1 MVRSQRNKIR
11 VSQRNRLLGCSA
23 IAVALM
29 AGSAMLSTHSA
40 AADTLVY
47 TGATN
52 GNWDTTST
60 DLNWNDTT
68 TSTNGVAYTDG
79 SAVQF
84 TGGATNLALTVGTG
98 TGVSPASVDFMA
110 GAGSYGLTNFTG
122 DVSGI
127 TGATSLNLD
136 AGYTGTVTLKSADT
150 FTGGTN
156 LNGGTLISGTNPGT
170 GTISINGGTLG
181 DSGVITNN
189 LYVAAGNTG
198 NIVMEPTNN
207 YDTLG
212 GNALNT
218 GTLTGGG
225 TLNLNAFYVRNNIG
239 GDWSAFTG
247 TVNITASRNGTD
259 LGFNGFEDSR
269 AAGNANGNGGFYL
282 NNGTLN
288 LNGTATDS
296 LTFSY
301 QNEQNKSTLNGV
313 NAVIGA
319 LTGTQ
324 YSTLGGYSYGGPPT
338 HALNYVI
345 GTANTSTT
353 FAGKLAGVGGQVNL
367 YKVGSGSLTL
377 TGADNFEGITEVNGG
392 SLVVDGALGVTVTPA
407 GTTGITVDA
416 AGTKATAMA
425 SGLAFA
431 AGAGGTLAGNGT
443 LGNSAFPITVTNNGI
458 IAPGDPAVSSTGS
471 LTVIGNVT
479 SNGGLNINVGPSSA
493 SSLLAITGNLTL
505 GTSSALNLTTLT
517 GGFDGSVYTIAS
529 FTGTLSGTFGTVS
542 GLGAGYAVNYN
553 ANSITLSEAA
563 TPEPATLGLF
573 GIGFAGLLL
582 AGRRRSRVLA

>member
-1 MVRSQRNKIR
+1 MVRSQRNQMMLNR
-11 VSQRNRLLGCSA
+11 RNRLLGCA
-23 IAVALM
+23 TLAVALL
-29 AGSAMLSTHSA
+29 AGSAMLSTRPV

-52 GNWDTTST
+52 GNWDTTGT

-98 TGVSPASVDFMA
+98 SGVSPASVDFMT
-110 GAGSYGLTNFTG
+110 GAGSYSLTNFTG

-127 TGATSLNLD
+127 TGATALNLD
-136 AGYTGTVTLKSADT
+136 TGYTGTVTLKSANT
-150 FTGGTN
+150 FSGGTN

-170 GTISINGGTLG
+170 GTISFNGGTLG
-181 DSGVITNN
+181 DSGDITSN
-189 LYVAAGNTG
+189 LYVASGNTG
-198 NIVMEPTNN
+198 NIVMEQTNN

-212 GNALNT
+212 GNALNS

-225 TLNLNAFYVRNNIG
+225 TLNINAFYVRNNIG

-247 TVNITASRNGTD
+247 TVNVSAARNGTD
-259 LGFNGFEDSR
+259 LGFNGFEDSL
-269 AAGNANGNGGFYL
+269 AAGNSKGNGGFYL

-319 LTGTQ
+319 LTGTK
-324 YSTLGGYSYGGPPT
+324 YSTLGGYSYGSSPT

-353 FAGKLAGVGGQVNL
+353 FAGTLAGVAGQVNL
-367 YKVGSGSLTL
+367 YKVGTGSLTL
-377 TGADNFEGITEVNGG
+377 TGADNFQGITEVNGG
-392 SLVVDGALGVTVTPA
+392 SLVVDGALGVTATPA

-416 AGTKATAMA
+416 ALTKATTME

-443 LGNSAFPITVTNNGI
+443 LGNASFPITVTNNGI
-458 IAPGDPAVSSTGS
+458 IAPGDPAVSSTGTLS
-471 LTVIGNVT
+471 VIGNVT
-479 SNGGLNINVGPSSA
+479 SNGALNINVGPSSA

-505 GTSSALNLTTLT
+505 GPSSALNLTGLT
-517 GGFDGSVYTIAS
+517 GSFDGSVYTIAS
-529 FTGTLSGTFGTVS
+529 FTGTLSGTFATIS
-542 GLGAGYAVNYN
+542 GLGAGYTVNYN
-553 ANSITLSEAA
+553 ANNITLSATA
-563 TPEPATLGLF
+563 TPEPATLALF
-573 GIGFAGLLL
+573 GVGFAGLLL
-582 AGRRRSRVLA
+582 AGRRRGRVSA